1 MMPKHEEGPLRVMLE
16 DEFRKEFVDAPN
28 RALLKNIVYVQTCV
42 KIKHGIGESIIE
54 TYYSHLH
61 TDTSAIEKLKAA
73 GNQTNLEEEEYLM
86 NTDPKEYCMMVC
98 RRIAYFFAIFM
109 KLELL
114 RIQAE
119 FLKDDNGKI
128 WLIHAT
134 QIAMREIN
142 VPDLEDEIKIEQQAL
157 VPPEFAD
164 DFKSELKEYN
174 EDTGAMTARA
184 SALMGILDDHYAGIK
199 HQSGV
204 NELLKAEPPNTES
217 NYAFAK
223 LRPTSPYTMQQ
234 LLDPKMEYYRAKR
247 WLFPASRPKSQ
258 ISLQRPT
265 TGSYRTPLAGTLR
278 SGMRSTQTLGWT
290 QRKKLKIS
298 PQKSKNSVTRYVP
311 SRYSNRV
318 STWSRTQPLG
328 LSPRNLHNF

>member
-1 MMPKHEEGPLRVMLE
+1 VVSDRKKDDLKSSPASSPLLRGLSNSIIEANKYGKETILLRYTSDESKENDDKMMPKHEEGPLRVMLE

-142 VPDLEDEIKIEQQAL
+142 VPDLEDEIKIEQ
-157 VPPEFAD
+157 
-164 DFKSELKEYN
+164 
-174 EDTGAMTARA
+174 
-184 SALMGILDDHYAGIK
+184 
-199 HQSGV
+199 
-204 NELLKAEPPNTES
+204 
-217 NYAFAK
+217 
-223 LRPTSPYTMQQ
+223 
-234 LLDPKMEYYRAKR
+234 
-247 WLFPASRPKSQ
+247 
-258 ISLQRPT
+258 
-265 TGSYRTPLAGTLR
+265 
-278 SGMRSTQTLGWT
+278 
-290 QRKKLKIS
+290 
-298 PQKSKNSVTRYVP
+298 
-311 SRYSNRV
+311 
-318 STWSRTQPLG
+318 
-328 LSPRNLHNF
+328 